1 MPAQRAQALRS
12 ASPAIATQLA
22 PAPAP
27 ASAPAP
33 PAPPAPAIV
42 QQVTPPPA
50 PAAPEAAIVSAE
62 PHYES
67 SQPAPSGVLRETM
80 AAKVA
85 ADESDVS
92 KATSAPVATGRVAV
106 PNALGPDDRVG
117 EIRRL
122 LGIGDRAQA
131 LRELKDLR
139 RRYPHY
145 DLPQD
150 LRDLSP

>member
-12 ASPAIATQLA
+12 ASPAIAAQLA
-22 PAPAP
+22 PA
-27 ASAPAP
+27 

-50 PAAPEAAIVSAE
+50 PTAPEAAIVSAA
-62 PHYES
+62 PQHYES

>member
-1 MPAQRAQALRS
+1 MPAQRAQAHRS
-12 ASPAIATQLA
+12 AAPAIAAQLA
-22 PAPAP
+22 PAPA
-27 ASAPAP
+27 

-50 PAAPEAAIVSAE
+50 PAAPEAAIVSAA
-62 PHYES
+62 PQHYDS